1 MCTMTTTPALNGK
14 VMSRYIHILNG
25 LPIMYLIVVVAM
37 VVVIGAMSMD
47 AAFGWRKAKLRG
59 EARTS
64 YLFSR
69 SITKF
74 ALYEGVLFISAG
86 IDTLIH
92 FVWAQFSSDS
102 VYCVPIA
109 SSLVAITLCIVEI
122 WSMREKAEEKT
133 RNNIN
138 HAIKVVADAMQR
150 EQAVEIAKHIID
162 KASDNDKTE

>member
-1 MCTMTTTPALNGK
+1 MTN
-14 VMSRYIHILNG
+14 YQHILNG
-25 LPIMYLIVVVAM
+25 LPVMYLIVVVAM
-37 VVVIGAMSMD
+37 CVVIGAMSMD

-92 FVWAQFSSDS
+92 FVWAQFNTST
-102 VYCVPIA
+102 VHCVPLA
-109 SSLVAITLCIVEI
+109 SILVAIVLCIVEI
-122 WSMREKAEEKT
+122 WSMHEKAEEKT
-133 RNNIN
+133 RKNIT
-138 HAIKVVADAMQR
+138 HAIEVVADAMSK

-162 KASDNDKTE
+162 KASVSNTNEQL

>member
-1 MCTMTTTPALNGK
+1 MITDYTN
-14 VMSRYIHILNG
+14 ILVG
-25 LPIMYLIVVVAM
+25 LPVMYLIVVVAM
-37 VVVIGAMSMD
+37 IVVIGAMCMD

-92 FVWAQFSSDS
+92 FVWAQFSASLH
-102 VYCVPIA
+102 CVPLA
-109 SSLVAITLCIVEI
+109 SILVAITLCIVEI

-133 RNNIN
+133 RNNFN
-138 HAIKVVADAMQR
+138 HAIKVVADVLQQ
-150 EQAVEIAKHIID
+150 EQAVDIAKHIID
-162 KASDNDKTE
+162 KASESSSGDEV

>member
-1 MCTMTTTPALNGK
+1 MITDYTN
-14 VMSRYIHILNG
+14 ILVG
-25 LPIMYLIVVVAM
+25 LPVMYLIVVVAM
-37 VVVIGAMSMD
+37 CVVIGAMCMD

-92 FVWAQFSSDS
+92 FVWAQFSAS
-102 VYCVPIA
+102 VHCVPLA
-109 SSLVAITLCIVEI
+109 SILVAITLCIVEI

-133 RNNIN
+133 RNNFN
-138 HAIKVVADAMQR
+138 HAIKVVADVLQQ
-150 EQAVEIAKHIID
+150 EQAVDIAKHIID
-162 KASDNDKTE
+162 KAAATGEDV

>member
-1 MCTMTTTPALNGK
+1 
-14 VMSRYIHILNG
+14 
-25 LPIMYLIVVVAM
+25 MYLIVVVAM
-37 VVVIGAMSMD
+37 CVVIGAMCMD

-92 FVWAQFSSDS
+92 FVWAQFSSTTIH
-102 VYCVPIA
+102 CVPLA
-109 SSLVAITLCIVEI
+109 SILVAITLCIVEI

-138 HAIKVVADAMQR
+138 HAIKVVADAISR
-150 EQAVEIAKHIID
+150 EEAVDIAKHIID
-162 KASDNDKTE
+162 KASDKDDETE

>member
-1 MCTMTTTPALNGK
+1 MIGDYA
-14 VMSRYIHILNG
+14 HIIKG

-37 VVVIGAMSMD
+37 CVVIGAMCMD
-47 AAFGWRKAKLRG
+47 AMFGWRKAKLRG

-92 FVWAQFSSDS
+92 FVWAQFSPNS

-109 SSLVAITLCIVEI
+109 SSIVAIVLCIVEI
-122 WSMREKAEEKT
+122 WSMHEKAEEKT
-133 RNNIN
+133 RKNIS
-138 HAIKVVADAMQR
+138 HAIEVVADALST

-162 KASDNDKTE
+162 KAAEGGSDEG

>member
-1 MCTMTTTPALNGK
+1 MASYSN
-14 VMSRYIHILNG
+14 IIQG
-25 LPIMYLIVVVAM
+25 LPVMYLIVVVAM
-37 VVVIGAMSMD
+37 VVVIMAMCMD
-47 AAFGWRKAKLRG
+47 ATFGWRKAKLRG

-92 FVWAQFSSDS
+92 FVWAQFSAS
-102 VYCVPIA
+102 VHCVPLA
-109 SSLVAITLCIVEI
+109 SILVAITLCIVEI

-133 RNNIN
+133 RNNFN
-138 HAIKVVADAMQR
+138 HAIKVVADVLQK
-150 EQAVEIAKHIID
+150 EQAVDIAKHIID
-162 KASDNDKTE
+162 KASDKDETNGASN

>member
-1 MCTMTTTPALNGK
+1 MMD
-14 VMSRYIHILNG
+14 YQHILNG
-25 LPIMYLIVVVAM
+25 LPVMYLIVVVAM
-37 VVVIGAMSMD
+37 CVVIGAMCMD

-92 FVWAQFSSDS
+92 FVWAQFNTST
-102 VYCVPIA
+102 VHCVPLA
-109 SSLVAITLCIVEI
+109 SILVAITLCIVEI
-122 WSMREKAEEKT
+122 WSMREKADEKT
-133 RNNIN
+133 RNNVN
-138 HAIKVVADAMQR
+138 HAIEVVAKAMQK
-150 EQAVEIAKHIID
+150 EQVVDVAKHIID
-162 KASDNDKTE
+162 KASENNEQV

>member
-1 MCTMTTTPALNGK
+1 MREYVG
-14 VMSRYIHILNG
+14 ILNG

-92 FVWAQFSSDS
+92 FVWAQFSNTS

-138 HAIKVVADAMQR
+138 HAIKVVADAISR
-150 EQAVEIAKHIID
+150 EEAVDIAKHIID
-162 KASDNDKTE
+162 KNIESNNEEN

>member
-1 MCTMTTTPALNGK
+1 M
-14 VMSRYIHILNG
+14 HIIKG

-37 VVVIGAMSMD
+37 CVVIGAMCMD
-47 AAFGWRKAKLRG
+47 AMFGWRKAKLRG

-92 FVWAQFSSDS
+92 FVWAQFSTTSIH
-102 VYCVPIA
+102 CVPLA
-109 SSLVAITLCIVEI
+109 SILVSITLCIVEI
-122 WSMREKAEEKT
+122 WSMHEKAEEKT
-133 RNNIN
+133 RKNIS
-138 HAIKVVADAMQR
+138 HAMGVIAEAMSK

-162 KASDNDKTE
+162 KAAEGGSNETDG

>member
-1 MCTMTTTPALNGK
+1 MREYT
-14 VMSRYIHILNG
+14 SILNG

-92 FVWAQFSSDS
+92 FVWAQFSSTS

-138 HAIKVVADAMQR
+138 HAIKVVADAISR
-150 EQAVEIAKHIID
+150 EEAVDIAKHIID
-162 KASDNDKTE
+162 KNSEKNEAE

>member
-1 MCTMTTTPALNGK
+1 MREY
-14 VMSRYIHILNG
+14 VSILNG

-37 VVVIGAMSMD
+37 VVVICAMSMD

-133 RNNIN
+133 RNNLN
-138 HAIKVVADAMQR
+138 HAIKVVADVIQK
-150 EQAVEIAKHIID
+150 EQTVEIAKHIID
-162 KASDNDKTE
+162 KASASSGEEV

>member
-1 MCTMTTTPALNGK
+1 MEDYM
-14 VMSRYIHILNG
+14 HIIKG

-37 VVVIGAMSMD
+37 CVVIGAMCMD
-47 AAFGWRKAKLRG
+47 AMFGWRKAKLRG

-92 FVWAQFSSDS
+92 FVWAQFSSTS
-102 VYCVPIA
+102 VHCVPLA
-109 SSLVAITLCIVEI
+109 SILVSITLCIVEI

-133 RNNIN
+133 RSNFN
-138 HAIKVVADAMQR
+138 HAIKVVADVLQK

-162 KASDNDKTE
+162 KAAEGGNDETE

>member
-1 MCTMTTTPALNGK
+1 MITDYT
-14 VMSRYIHILNG
+14 HILAG
-25 LPIMYLIVVVAM
+25 LPVMYLIVVVAM
-37 VVVIGAMSMD
+37 CVVIGAMCMD

-92 FVWAQFSSDS
+92 FVWAQFNQTTIH
-102 VYCVPIA
+102 CVPLA
-109 SSLVAITLCIVEI
+109 SILVAITLCIVEI
-122 WSMREKAEEKT
+122 WSMREKADEKT
-133 RNNIN
+133 RNNVN
-138 HAIKVVADAMQR
+138 HAIEVVAKAMQK
-150 EQAVEIAKHIID
+150 EQVVDVAKHIID
-162 KASDNDKTE
+162 KASENNEQV

>member
-1 MCTMTTTPALNGK
+1 
-14 VMSRYIHILNG
+14 
-25 LPIMYLIVVVAM
+25 MYLIVVVAM
-37 VVVIGAMSMD
+37 VVVIGAMCID
-47 AAFGWRKAKLRG
+47 AAFGWRKAKLRN

-92 FVWAQFSSDS
+92 FVWAQFNTSTIH
-102 VYCVPIA
+102 CVPLA
-109 SSLVAITLCIVEI
+109 SILVAITLCIVEI

-133 RNNIN
+133 RRNFN
-138 HAIKVVADAMQR
+138 HAIKVVADVLQK
-150 EQAVEIAKHIID
+150 EGSVELGKHLID
-162 KASDNDKTE
+162 KVTESKDDEN

>member
-1 MCTMTTTPALNGK
+1 
-14 VMSRYIHILNG
+14 MSNYTHILNG
-25 LPIMYLIVVVAM
+25 LPVMYLIVVVAM
-37 VVVIGAMSMD
+37 CVVIGAMCMD

-92 FVWAQFSSDS
+92 FVWAQFSSS
-102 VYCVPIA
+102 SIHCVPLA
-109 SSLVAITLCIVEI
+109 SILVAITLCIVEI

-138 HAIKVVADAMQR
+138 HAIKVVADAISR
-150 EQAVEIAKHIID
+150 EEAVDIAKHIID
-162 KASDNDKTE
+162 KTTSEEQS

>member
-1 MCTMTTTPALNGK
+1 MLGD
-14 VMSRYIHILNG
+14 YIHIVNG
-25 LPIMYLIVVVAM
+25 LPVMYLIVVVAM

-74 ALYEGVLFISAG
+74 ALYEGVMFISAG

-92 FVWAQFSSDS
+92 FVWAQFSDSS

-109 SSLVAITLCIVEI
+109 SSIVAITLCIVEI

-133 RNNIN
+133 RNNFN
-138 HAIKVVADAMQR
+138 HAIKVVADVLQR
-150 EQAVEIAKHIID
+150 EQSVEIAKHIID
-162 KASDNDKTE
+162 KANERENGEDS

>member
-1 MCTMTTTPALNGK
+1 M
-14 VMSRYIHILNG
+14 HIIKG

-37 VVVIGAMSMD
+37 CVVIGAMAMD

-92 FVWAQFSSDS
+92 FVWAQFSTTSIH
-102 VYCVPIA
+102 CVPLA
-109 SSLVAITLCIVEI
+109 SILVSITLCIVEI
-122 WSMREKAEEKT
+122 WSMHEKAEEKT
-133 RNNIN
+133 RKNIS
-138 HAIKVVADAMQR
+138 HAMGVIAEAMSK

-162 KASDNDKTE
+162 KAAEGGNNETETD

>member
-1 MCTMTTTPALNGK
+1 M
-14 VMSRYIHILNG
+14 HIIKG

-37 VVVIGAMSMD
+37 CVVIGAMAMD
-47 AAFGWRKAKLRG
+47 AMFGWRKAKLRG

-92 FVWAQFSSDS
+92 FVWAQFSSTS
-102 VYCVPIA
+102 VHCVPLA
-109 SSLVAITLCIVEI
+109 SILVSITLCIVEI
-122 WSMREKAEEKT
+122 WSMHEKAEEKT
-133 RNNIN
+133 RKNIS
-138 HAIKVVADAMQR
+138 HAMGVIAEAMSK

-162 KASDNDKTE
+162 KAAEGGSNETDG

>member
-1 MCTMTTTPALNGK
+1 
-14 VMSRYIHILNG
+14 
-25 LPIMYLIVVVAM
+25 MYLIVVVAM
-37 VVVIGAMSMD
+37 CVVIGAMCMD
-47 AAFGWRKAKLRG
+47 AMFGWRKAKLRG

-92 FVWAQFSSDS
+92 FVWAQFSTTS
-102 VYCVPIA
+102 VHCVPLA
-109 SSLVAITLCIVEI
+109 SILVSITLCIVEI

-133 RNNIN
+133 RRNLN
-138 HAIKVVADAMQR
+138 HAIKVVADVLQK
-150 EQAVEIAKHIID
+150 EGSIELAKHIID
-162 KASDNDKTE
+162 KSTEGGDV

>member
-1 MCTMTTTPALNGK
+1 MTDYSNIVA
-14 VMSRYIHILNG
+14 G

-37 VVVIGAMSMD
+37 CVVIGAMCMD

-92 FVWAQFSSDS
+92 FVWVQFTSAS

-138 HAIKVVADAMQR
+138 HAIKVVADAISR
-150 EQAVEIAKHIID
+150 EEAVDIAKHIID
-162 KASDNDKTE
+162 KASDKENEIE

>member
-1 MCTMTTTPALNGK
+1 MITDYT
-14 VMSRYIHILNG
+14 HILSG
-25 LPIMYLIVVVAM
+25 LPVMYLIVVVAM
-37 VVVIGAMSMD
+37 CVVIGAMCMD

-92 FVWAQFSSDS
+92 FVWAQFSAS
-102 VYCVPIA
+102 VHCVPLA
-109 SSLVAITLCIVEI
+109 SILVAITLCIVEI

-133 RNNIN
+133 RNNFN
-138 HAIKVVADAMQR
+138 HAIKVVADVLQQ
-150 EQAVEIAKHIID
+150 EQAVDIAKHIID
-162 KASDNDKTE
+162 KAANSGGNDEPID

>member
-1 MCTMTTTPALNGK
+1 
-14 VMSRYIHILNG
+14 
-25 LPIMYLIVVVAM
+25 MYLIVVVAM
-37 VVVIGAMSMD
+37 CVVIGAMCMD

-92 FVWAQFSSDS
+92 FVWAQFNTSTIH
-102 VYCVPIA
+102 CVPLA
-109 SSLVAITLCIVEI
+109 SILVAITLCIVEI

-133 RNNIN
+133 RRNFN
-138 HAIKVVADAMQR
+138 HAIKVVADVLQK
-150 EQAVEIAKHIID
+150 EGSVELGKHLID
-162 KASDNDKTE
+162 KVTESKDDEN

>member
-1 MCTMTTTPALNGK
+1 
-14 VMSRYIHILNG
+14 
-25 LPIMYLIVVVAM
+25 MYLIVVVAM
-37 VVVIGAMSMD
+37 CVVIGAMCMD
-47 AAFGWRKAKLRG
+47 AAFGWRKAKLRN

-92 FVWAQFSSDS
+92 FVWAQFNTSTIH
-102 VYCVPIA
+102 CVPLA
-109 SSLVAITLCIVEI
+109 SILVAITLCIVEI

-133 RNNIN
+133 RRNLSQ
-138 HAIKVVADAMQR
+138 AIKVVADVLQK
-150 EQAVEIAKHIID
+150 EGSIELGKHLID
-162 KASDNDKTE
+162 KATESKNDEN

>member
-1 MCTMTTTPALNGK
+1 MISK
-14 VMSRYIHILNG
+14 YSHILAG

-37 VVVIGAMSMD
+37 CVVIGAMCMD

-92 FVWAQFSSDS
+92 FVWAQFSTTS
-102 VYCVPIA
+102 VHCVPLA
-109 SSLVAITLCIVEI
+109 SILVAITLCIVEI
-122 WSMREKAEEKT
+122 WSMREKAEDKT
-133 RNNIN
+133 RRNFN
-138 HAIKVVADAMQR
+138 HAIKVVADVLQK
-150 EQAVEIAKHIID
+150 EQAVDIAKHIID
-162 KASDNDKTE
+162 KTAGKDETEQEL

>member
-1 MCTMTTTPALNGK
+1 MITDYT
-14 VMSRYIHILNG
+14 HILSG
-25 LPIMYLIVVVAM
+25 LPVMYLIVVVAM
-37 VVVIGAMSMD
+37 IVVIGAMCMD
-47 AAFGWRKAKLRG
+47 AMYGWRKAKLRG

-92 FVWAQFSSDS
+92 FVWAQFSAS
-102 VYCVPIA
+102 VHCVPLA
-109 SSLVAITLCIVEI
+109 SILVAITLCIVEI

-133 RNNIN
+133 RNNFN
-138 HAIKVVADAMQR
+138 HAIKVVADVLQQ
-150 EQAVEIAKHIID
+150 EQAVDIAKHIID
-162 KASDNDKTE
+162 KAATSSGGDV